1 VRHEPGDA
9 PIIGRRRSTGPVRV
23 LIVTG
28 PVGAGKT
35 TTMWALGE
43 LLEAAAVPHA
53 VLDVDQVRTFHPTP
67 PDDRF
72 GSRLGRRNT
81 AAVTANY
88 LAEGATVL
96 VLADV
101 IEHAGDRD
109 DYVRMMPDAE
119 ITVVRLDVPM
129 ETIFRRLAVRE
140 PEMTL
145 AWHRERAPELQ
156 AIMERERIGD
166 LVIDVGQRTPPEL
179 ATEIADRLNLRGA

>member
-1 VRHEPGDA
+1 
-9 PIIGRRRSTGPVRV
+9 
-23 LIVTG
+23 
-28 PVGAGKT
+28 
-35 TTMWALGE
+35 MWTLGE
-43 LLEAAAVPHA
+43 LLTAAALPHA

-88 LAEGATVL
+88 LAEGAHIL

-101 IEHAGDRD
+101 IEHSGDVD
-109 DYVRMMPDAE
+109 DYRRMMPDAE

-129 ETIFRRLAVRE
+129 ELILARLDARE
-140 PEMTL
+140 PESTI
-145 AWHRERAPELQ
+145 AWHRNRAPELQ

-166 LVIDVGQRTPPEL
+166 LVIDVGQRTPIAV
-179 ATEIADRLNLRGA
+179 ATEIARRIGLRGA

>member
-1 VRHEPGDA
+1 M
-9 PIIGRRRSTGPVRV
+9 I
-23 LIVTG
+23 LTG

-35 TTMWALGE
+35 TTMWTLGE
-43 LLEAAAVPHA
+43 LLTAADVPHA

-81 AAVTANY
+81 ATVTANY
-88 LAEGATVL
+88 LAEGARIL

-109 DYVRMMPDAE
+109 DYVRMMPDAA

-129 ETIFRRLAVRE
+129 ETIFRRLDARE
-140 PEMTL
+140 PESTL
-145 AWHRERAPELQ
+145 AWHRNRAPELQ
-156 AIMERERIGD
+156 AIMEREQIGD
-166 LVIDVGQRTPPEL
+166 LVIDVGQRTPIAV
-179 ATEIADRLNLRGA
+179 ATEIADRLRLVPVV